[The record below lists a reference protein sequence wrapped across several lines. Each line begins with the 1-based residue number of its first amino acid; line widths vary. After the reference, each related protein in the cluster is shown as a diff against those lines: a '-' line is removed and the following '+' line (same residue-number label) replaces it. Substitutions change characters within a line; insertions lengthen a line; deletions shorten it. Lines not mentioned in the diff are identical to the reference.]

1 MPTAKEI
8 KGRIDSVKNVRQITK
23 TMKAVAS
30 AKLSRAKEK
39 IEQSRPYSYS
49 IESLIQSILRRHSDM
64 DHSFM
69 VSTTND
75 EESDQDG
82 FVDDHPLYLVL
93 TGDRGLCGAF
103 NSNVQR
109 RVDTILEE
117 NENVRL
123 HVVGKQGVAYFEHQ
137 GAPVEQEYVD
147 FWDGFGYGE
156 ARMITDNLI
165 DEFELSDTSSVT
177 LVYNKFE
184 TAMTQKVVE
193 YPLLPLDRD
202 DFAEDGEPG
211 EDVTGQIDF
220 LYEPDAQRVIDRL
233 FPRHV
238 RTQVYTALLESDASE
253 QGARMVAMDNA
264 TENANEMIDDL
275 TLDYNQIRQATITQ
289 EIAEI
294 VGGAEAL
301 NE

>member
-30 AKLSRAKEK
+30 AKLSRAKET
-39 IEQSRPYSYS
+39 IEQSRPYSKS
-49 IESLIQSILRRHSDM
+49 IESLIQSILRRHSDI
-64 DHSFM
+64 DHSFLT
-69 VSTTND
+69 STGD
-75 EESDQDG
+75 DG
-82 FVDDHPLYLVL
+82 KQFVDDQPLYLVL

-109 RVDTILEE
+109 RVDTILDNHE
-117 NENVRL
+117 NAQL
-123 HVVGKQGVAYFEHQ
+123 HVVGKQGLAYFEHQ
-137 GAPVEQEYVD
+137 EAPVEKSYVD
-147 FWDGFGYGE
+147 FWDEFGYGE
-156 ARMITDNLI
+156 ARMITDHLI

-177 LVYNKFE
+177 LVYNEFE

-202 DFAEDGEPG
+202 DFAADQESS
-211 EDVTGQIDF
+211 EDVSEQIDF
-220 LYEPDAQRVIDRL
+220 LYEPDARQIINRL

-301 NE
+301 KE

>member
-1 MPTAKEI
+1 MATAKEI

-30 AKLSRAKEK
+30 AKLSKAKDR
-39 IEQSRPYSYS
+39 IEQSRPYARQ
-49 IESLIQSILRRHSDM
+49 IESTIHSILERHPDIE
-64 DHSFM
+64 HPFLLPKA
-69 VSTTND
+69 D
-75 EESDQDG
+75 EDG
-82 FVDDHPLYLVL
+82 NVEFVDDHPLYLVM

-109 RVDTILEE
+109 YVDSILEE
-117 NENVRL
+117 KEDVKL
-123 HVVGKQGVAYFEHQ
+123 HVIGKRGLGYFEHND
-137 GAPVEQEYVD
+137 APIDQSYVD
-147 FWDGFGYGE
+147 FWDGFDFGDVRRVTG
-156 ARMITDNLI
+156 NLL
-165 DEFELSDTSSVT
+165 DEFELSDTTSVN
-177 LVYNKFE
+177 LVFNQFE
-184 TAMTQKVVE
+184 SAMAQKVVE
-193 YPLLPLDRD
+193 YPLLPLDRELESD
-202 DFAEDGEPG
+202 DETEEATPPK
-211 EDVTGQIDF
+211 IDF
-220 LYEPDAQRVIDRL
+220 LYEPSAKEVIENL

-238 RTQVYTALLESDASE
+238 RTQVYVAMLESNASE

-301 NE
+301 KG